1 MPIHL
6 DLLEE
11 VIMEKVELWLAE
23 MHCGGLLTFQCVAPS
38 LLPLQFYS
46 SLPLLAIRG
55 PSSRRRRLRLALCTK
70 SNPIPFV
77 SGRVIKRRFRARSR
91 RLEGGS
97 IHLTDE
103 NNGKARGPSIRNGM
117 ARRGGAKV
125 SFERAKPFESRSHS
139 LFGPPEGF
147 FTTTPLPT

>member
-46 SLPLLAIRG
+46 SLALPLLAIRG
-55 PSSRRRRLRLALCTK
+55 PSSRRRRLRLELCTK

-77 SGRVIKRRFRARSR
+77 SGLVIKRRFRARSR

-103 NNGKARGPSIRNGM
+103 NNGKARGPSIRNGIQQ
-117 ARRGGAKV
+117 R
-125 SFERAKPFESRSHS
+125 
-139 LFGPPEGF
+139 
-147 FTTTPLPT
+147 